1 MILLNFQS
9 ETRTEFNPSLCEI
22 QVKVS
27 TKKSKSEIKED
38 ANKVPYVHV
47 RARRGQAT
55 DNHSLAERVMS
66 LIKLKLII
74 KYFLLI
80 KKFNITCTFLK
91 LFFVGILQ
99 ARREKINARMKL
111 LQELVPGCNKV

>member
-38 ANKVPYVHV
+38 ADKVPYVHV

-66 LIKLKLII
+66 LIKLKPII
-74 KYFLLI
+74 KFPLSKYFMLI
-80 KKFNITCTFLK
+80 KKFNITCTF
-91 LFFVGILQ
+91 F
-99 ARREKINARMKL
+99 
-111 LQELVPGCNKV
+111 